1 MVQEFL
7 FMADLN
13 TIPKWH
19 RELEIFS
26 RIKPIVILEGNVLD
40 RYVYP
45 VDSACGVPKG
55 TIMSGLSAY
64 LNTFLTDCG
73 TDIVVEYD
81 SIRGFRNIGRPSG
94 EDTPLSRFAGIS
106 GANIQNGVIDA
117 PFAAPRN
124 GIEGTAPAII
134 ARALEQHES
143 SVCVIM
149 NFASRYITGPQHNP
163 IEDVNAFTL
172 LQQAGLSST
181 NYRKRITGPDGK
193 ISQENRDSLNSV
205 FIIVNKLNDLPSWF
219 FLDNPAVKVINISTP
234 RREERET
241 FIKGGNNFSSFFDRQ
256 IYNEEIGFYQQPEN
270 QHLLEELQN
279 KFIGATDQFSFT
291 DINSLRL
298 LCKNE
303 KLHLKELP
311 SVVDLFKFGLKDNPW
326 NAIDRTQVANAF
338 EILQRRVKGQDL
350 ALKKTVDV
358 IKRAVTGMASLQH
371 SSNSHP
377 KGVLFF
383 AGPTGTGK
391 TELAKSMAEL
401 IFGDEKN
408 FIRFDMS
415 EFSQSHSDQRLLG
428 APPGYV
434 GYEAGGQLT
443 NAVRNN
449 PFSIILF
456 DEIEKAHPLILD
468 KFLQILEDGRM
479 TDGQGKTVY
488 FSEAVIIFTSNLGIS
503 QEIQDPATGM
513 VQRKQVVTPEL
524 DYEEVQQKVMEGIE
538 RYFKEKISR
547 PEILNR
553 IGENIVI
560 FDFIRPQVAELILNS
575 QIKKIISR
583 VSEEKKIRIE
593 ISDKAREHLLEAAKG
608 NLENGGR
615 GIGNV
620 VESHLINPLSRALF
634 DLNVAENG
642 TLKVVDIRDNGSIY
656 ELECEVL

>member
-1 MVQEFL
+1 
-7 FMADLN
+7 MADLN

-172 LQQAGLSST
+172 LQQAGLSSS

-583 VSEEKKIRIE
+583 VREEKKIKIE

-656 ELECEVL
+656 ELECEVM

>member
-1 MVQEFL
+1 
-7 FMADLN
+7 MADLN

-172 LQQAGLSST
+172 LQQAGLSSS

-524 DYEEVQQKVMEGIE
+524 DYKEVQQKVMEGIE

>member
-1 MVQEFL
+1 
-7 FMADLN
+7 MADLN

-134 ARALEQHES
+134 ARALVQHES

>member
-1 MVQEFL
+1 
-7 FMADLN
+7 MADLN

-642 TLKVVDIRDNGSIY
+642 TLKVVDISINSDPADSLTEY
-656 ELECEVL
+656 CR

>member
-1 MVQEFL
+1 
-7 FMADLN
+7 MADLN

-642 TLKVVDIRDNGSIY
+642 TLKVVDIRVQSMNWSVKFCNY
-656 ELECEVL
+656 SLS

>member
-1 MVQEFL
+1 
-7 FMADLN
+7 MADLN

-642 TLKVVDIRDNGSIY
+642 TLKVVDIRS
-656 ELECEVL
+656 

>member
-1 MVQEFL
+1 MV
-7 FMADLN
+7 DLN

-134 ARALEQHES
+134 ARAIEQHES

-193 ISQENRDSLNSV
+193 TSQENRDSLNSV

-256 IYNEEIGFYQQPEN
+256 IYNEEIGFYQLPEN

-513 VQRKQVVTPEL
+513 VQRKQVVTPKL

-583 VSEEKKIRIE
+583 VSEEKKISIE

>member
-1 MVQEFL
+1 
-7 FMADLN
+7 MADLN

-503 QEIQDPATGM
+503 QEIQDPVTGM

-656 ELECEVL
+656 ELECEVM

>member
-1 MVQEFL
+1 
-7 FMADLN
+7 MADLN

-593 ISDKAREHLLEAAKG
+593 ISDKAREHLLEAAC
-608 NLENGGR
+608 GG
-615 GIGNV
+615 
-620 VESHLINPLSRALF
+620 ESSDQSALPCT
-634 DLNVAENG
+634 V
-642 TLKVVDIRDNGSIY
+642 RS
-656 ELECEVL
+656 ECR

>member
-1 MVQEFL
+1 
-7 FMADLN
+7 MADLN

-134 ARALEQHES
+134 ARALEQHEI

>member
-1 MVQEFL
+1 
-7 FMADLN
+7 MADLN

-94 EDTPLSRFAGIS
+94 EETPLSRFAVIS

-634 DLNVAENG
+634 ELNVAENG

>member
-1 MVQEFL
+1 
-7 FMADLN
+7 MADLN

-94 EDTPLSRFAGIS
+94 EDTQLSRFAGIS

-117 PFAAPRN
+117 PFASPRN

-172 LQQAGLSST
+172 LQQAGLSSS

-513 VQRKQVVTPEL
+513 VQRKQVVTPKL
-524 DYEEVQQKVMEGIE
+524 DYEQVQQKVMEGID

-583 VSEEKKIRIE
+583 VSEEKKIKIE

>member
-1 MVQEFL
+1 MEAL
-7 FMADLN
+7 
-13 TIPKWH
+13 IPKWH

-583 VSEEKKIRIE
+583 VSEEKKISIE

>member
-1 MVQEFL
+1 
-7 FMADLN
+7 MADLN

-503 QEIQDPATGM
+503 QEIQDPATGI
-513 VQRKQVVTPEL
+513 VQRKQVVTPGL

>member
-1 MVQEFL
+1 
-7 FMADLN
+7 MADLN

-513 VQRKQVVTPEL
+513 IQRKQVVTPGL

-560 FDFIRPQVAELILNS
+560 FDFIRTQVAELILNS

>member
-1 MVQEFL
+1 
-7 FMADLN
+7 MADLN

-642 TLKVVDIRDNGSIY
+642 TLKVVDIRTTVQSMNWSVKFCNY
-656 ELECEVL
+656 SLS

>member
-1 MVQEFL
+1 
-7 FMADLN
+7 MADLN

-620 VESHLINPLSRALF
+620 VESHLINPLSRARKCGGESSDQSALPCT
-634 DLNVAENG
+634 V
-642 TLKVVDIRDNGSIY
+642 RS
-656 ELECEVL
+656 ECR

>member
-1 MVQEFL
+1 
-7 FMADLN
+7 MADLN

-524 DYEEVQQKVMEGIE
+524 DYKEVQQKVMEGIE
-538 RYFKEKISR
+538 RYFKEIISR

>member
-1 MVQEFL
+1 
-7 FMADLN
+7 MADLN

-172 LQQAGLSST
+172 LQQAGLSSS

-656 ELECEVL
+656 ELECEVM

>member
-1 MVQEFL
+1 
-7 FMADLN
+7 MADLN

-593 ISDKAREHLLEAAKG
+593 ISDKAR
-608 NLENGGR
+608 
-615 GIGNV
+615 GNV

>member
-1 MVQEFL
+1 
-7 FMADLN
+7 MADLN

-94 EDTPLSRFAGIS
+94 EDTPLSRFAVIS

-181 NYRKRITGPDGK
+181 NYRKRMTGPDGK

>member
-1 MVQEFL
+1 
-7 FMADLN
+7 MADLN

-560 FDFIRPQVAELILNS
+560 FDFIRPQVTELILNS

>member
-1 MVQEFL
+1 
-7 FMADLN
+7 MADLN

-124 GIEGTAPAII
+124 SIEGTAPAII

-656 ELECEVL
+656 ELECEVM